1 MTTRRNIH
9 KYTFDT
15 KKILG
20 EGSYATVY
28 KGYTNDTKEP
38 RALKIVDY
46 SSYSKE
52 QITQL
57 ENEVKTLALLS
68 NKFPDPTTN
77 PFIHIYDAITLDR
90 KKLCIVTE
98 LAAGEELDIYTT
110 RFVAGI
116 PERIAKLVFL
126 NVLKAVQL
134 LHEQNICHLDLK
146 LENIMYDR
154 KFNKIKILDF
164 GFSCPSKTKEDE
176 TVYHNTF
183 CGSMH
188 YVAPEIVDHIPFDGC
203 KADIWALGV
212 CLFSMLTGNFPFDS
226 EEGDDKVIFAG
237 IRENKP
243 NFPSFLSTGALSI
256 LKEMMNCSPDKRG
269 TVSSLLSHPWFSC

>member
-28 KGYTNDTKEP
+28 KGYTNDTKEA

-110 RFVAGI
+110 KFV
-116 PERIAKLVFL
+116 VL

-164 GFSCPSKTKEDE
+164 GFSHPSKTKE
-176 TVYHNTF
+176 
-183 CGSMH
+183 
-188 YVAPEIVDHIPFDGC
+188 
-203 KADIWALGV
+203 
-212 CLFSMLTGNFPFDS
+212 
-226 EEGDDKVIFAG
+226 
-237 IRENKP
+237 
-243 NFPSFLSTGALSI
+243 
-256 LKEMMNCSPDKRG
+256 
-269 TVSSLLSHPWFSC
+269 